1 MMEDETNQGLQRELL
16 SEISDVALLR
26 HLLADLHDDLQGK
39 VTRFKFLF
47 DLGVEL
53 GTYRT
58 MLFGGHVTYNA
69 YVEARSSFVHG
80 NYVATVLLCQ
90 SLVENLLAGFLHG
103 GLMDEL
109 PPRIQFDETLGR
121 CRVNGLLTDED
132 VTDLKKLASLRNPL
146 THFRHVNDAHN
157 LDRRSIATGRLAGE
171 ILSADAW
178 FAVSLATRMLAKE
191 PFRLG

>member
-1 MMEDETNQGLQRELL
+1 MESGIQPELQQDLL
-16 SEISDVALLR
+16 SEISDVALMR
-26 HLLADLHDDLQGK
+26 HLLADLHDDLQGQ

-69 YVEARSSFVHG
+69 YVEARSSFVRG
-80 NYVATVLLCQ
+80 NFVATVLLCQ

-103 GLMDEL
+103 GLLDEL
-109 PPRIQFDETLGR
+109 PPRIQFDETLRR
-121 CRVNGLLTDED
+121 CRAKELLTDED
-132 VTDLKKLASLRNPL
+132 AIDLKKIVNLRNPL
-146 THFRHVNDAHN
+146 THFRHVDDEHN

-171 ILSADAW
+171 ILSNDAW
-178 FAVSLATRMLAKE
+178 FAI
-191 PFRLG
+191 

>member
-1 MMEDETNQGLQRELL
+1 MEDEIQQGVRQDLL
-16 SEISDVALLR
+16 SEISDVGLMR

-39 VTRFKFLF
+39 IARFKFLF
-47 DLGVEL
+47 DLGVQL

-58 MLFGGHVTYNA
+58 MLFGGHLTYNA

-109 PPRIQFDETLGR
+109 PPRIQFDETLRR
-121 CRVNGLLTDED
+121 CRVKELLTDDD
-132 VTDLKKLASLRNPL
+132 VTDLRKLVSLRNPL
-146 THFRHVNDAHN
+146 THFRSVNDQQN

-171 ILSADAW
+171 ILSQDAW
-178 FAVSLATRMLAKE
+178 FAISVATRMLAKE